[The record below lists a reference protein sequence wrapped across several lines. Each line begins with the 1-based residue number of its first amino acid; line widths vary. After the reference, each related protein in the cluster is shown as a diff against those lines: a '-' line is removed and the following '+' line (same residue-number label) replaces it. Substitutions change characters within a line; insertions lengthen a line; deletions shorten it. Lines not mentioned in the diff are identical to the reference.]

1 MRGKHILKNIAV
13 IGSTGSIGTQ
23 AIDIIEA
30 YPERFRAV
38 ALTCGCNIELLVQQ
52 ANRLKP
58 DLVGIAD
65 KNKYKL
71 LKKLINYDCQI
82 VCGDDANEAA
92 LSKADT
98 SLISAVG
105 FSGFKPLVKSI
116 ELGIRTCVANKE
128 SIVCGGAA
136 ISKLLKEKNAVL
148 YPVDSE
154 HSAIFQC
161 LEGNK
166 NRKVRRIILTCSGG
180 PFRTWSYD
188 RIKKA
193 TKEDALKHPNW
204 KMGKK
209 ITIDSATLANKG
221 LEVLEARWL
230 FNMPIDKIEVV
241 IHPQS
246 IIHSMVEYSDCSV
259 LAQLGWPDM
268 KLPIQFALGYPERLQ
283 PIGKPLDLTA
293 FELTF
298 EKPDISRFPA
308 LELAYTAGK
317 MSGTAPVAYSAAND
331 VAVNLFL
338 EDKIPIYG
346 IPELIQKAVDKF
358 GGGSEPG
365 IEDIIETDTSVRQWL
380 KEFI

>member
-1 MRGKHILKNIAV
+1 MKNIAI

-23 AIDIIEA
+23 AVEIIEA
-30 YPERFRAV
+30 YPDKFRA
-38 ALTCGCNIELLVQQ
+38 ASLTCNSNIELIAQQ

-58 DLVGIAD
+58 EVVGIAD
-65 KNKYKL
+65 SAKYGL
-71 LKKLINYDCQI
+71 LKKLINYKCQI
-82 VCGDDANEAA
+82 VCGEEANEAA

-105 FSGFKPLVKSI
+105 FSGFRPLIKSI

-161 LEGNK
+161 LEGNR
-166 NRKVRRIILTCSGG
+166 NRSIRRIILTCSGG
-180 PFRTWSYD
+180 PFRTWSYED
-188 RIKKA
+188 IKEAK
-193 TKEDALKHPNW
+193 KEDALKHPNW
-204 KMGKK
+204 KMGRK

-221 LEVLEARWL
+221 LEVLETRWL
-230 FNMPIDKIEVV
+230 FDVPIDEIEVI

-268 KLPIQFALGYPERLQ
+268 KLPIQFALGYPERLEAVTR
-283 PIGKPLDLTA
+283 PLDLTGC
-293 FELTF
+293 ELTF
-298 EKPDISRFPA
+298 EKPDYVRFPS

-317 MSGTAPVAYSAAND
+317 IGGTAPVAYSAAND
-331 VAVNLFL
+331 IAVKLFL
-338 EDKIPIYG
+338 EDKLTFYG
-346 IPELIQKAVDKF
+346 IPELIQKAIEKF

-365 IEDIIETDTSVRQWL
+365 IEEIIDTDTNVRQWL
-380 KEFI
+380 KELV